1 MKKEA
6 FVVLLIIVALVL
18 LLSFSRL
25 FGTSSEDDAR
35 KFFAED
41 LQESY
46 PDADLRVI
54 NNVTRIGEGP
64 DAYYSLKAS
73 VSSNLTTP
81 CPERLEVDYYYPQ
94 QNFVKR
100 AQKIV
105 YGCKVC
111 LNTPK
116 CVITYPEEA
125 IIASHTYEGSQQVRD
140 YLSRYPHAVPNAT
153 LLDDL
158 NGSPNVWQ
166 VEWTDPADPN
176 GLAVLI
182 SQAQNKIIGIRP
194 ISIVF
199 RQ

>member
-46 PDADLRVI
+46 PDADLRAI

-125 IIASHTYEGSQQVRD
+125 IIASHTYEGSQAVGE
-140 YLSRYPHAVPNAT
+140 YLAQYPHAVPNAT
-153 LLDDL
+153 LLDDYA
-158 NGSPNVWQ
+158 GTPNVWQ
-166 VEWTDPADPN
+166 VDWSDPATSRF
-176 GLAVLI
+176 LRVLI
-182 SQAQNKIIGIRP
+182 SQADNKIIGVQAL
-194 ISIVF
+194 SA
-199 RQ
+199 Q